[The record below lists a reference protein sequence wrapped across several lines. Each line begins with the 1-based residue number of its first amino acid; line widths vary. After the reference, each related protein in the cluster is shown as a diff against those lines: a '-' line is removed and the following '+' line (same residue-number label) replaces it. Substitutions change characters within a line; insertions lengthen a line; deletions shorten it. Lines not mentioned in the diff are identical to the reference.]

1 MMKKRKKNCLVKTMI
16 RFLGK
21 VVITVICSI
30 LILAMFAGAYL
41 QTSYRYNPPTK
52 AEREEHPF
60 LTEFLAGSDS
70 EADEPIPSDARLPHS
85 PLLRIEGWRK
95 PNELCRV
102 ATLLRMRK
110 YR

>member
-1 MMKKRKKNCLVKTMI
+1 MKKQKKSCLVMAMI
-16 RFLGK
+16 QFLGK
-21 VVITVICSI
+21 VVITIICSI

-41 QTSYRYNPPTK
+41 QASYRYNPPTK

-70 EADEPIPSDARLPHS
+70 EVDSSTTSDARLPHS

-102 ATLLRMRK
+102 ATLLTWRRG
-110 YR
+110 R